1 MILLLEQEIWKRIL
15 AMIENNVPFE
25 ETTEAELQ
33 EVLSYVNYVNA
44 TKGSVTSWCSSVSG
58 KEDQFIWEV
67 YWRWWDVEGSL
78 LVSNS
83 DRS

>member
-44 TKGSVTSWCSSVSG
+44 TKGSVTS
-58 KEDQFIWEV
+58 
-67 YWRWWDVEGSL
+67 
-78 LVSNS
+78 
-83 DRS
+83 